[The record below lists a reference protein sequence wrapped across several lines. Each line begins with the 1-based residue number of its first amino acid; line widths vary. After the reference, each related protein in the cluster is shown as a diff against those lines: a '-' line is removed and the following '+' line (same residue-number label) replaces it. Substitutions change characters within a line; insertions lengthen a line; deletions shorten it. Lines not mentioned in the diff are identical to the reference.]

1 MENSFHWSLRE
12 NRGSVIGTTPGLSI
26 ECPGIANPG
35 GCRCLKQPHT
45 NCAPHRHLRDDVRH
59 RRRSRRPVMTATA
72 PANGRH
78 PMRMSSV
85 QLRPSFAHHTDHA
98 CINDAR
104 HRSTEAGRQQTKEED
119 VATQKKRNAKETRGD
134 DAAWYRLHGSS
145 MPAGGEEMRFDSAR
159 GLRPSRWGEK
169 CYGSRIAGARH
180 PACRNVSILRIRA
193 VP

>member
-1 MENSFHWSLRE
+1 
-12 NRGSVIGTTPGLSI
+12 
-26 ECPGIANPG
+26 
-35 GCRCLKQPHT
+35 
-45 NCAPHRHLRDDVRH
+45 
-59 RRRSRRPVMTATA
+59 
-72 PANGRH
+72 
-78 PMRMSSV
+78 MRMSSV

-159 GLRPSRWGEK
+159 GLQRAGGVKNAMDHESRGLDTLHVETFR
-169 CYGSRIAGARH
+169 S
-180 PACRNVSILRIRA
+180 
-193 VP
+193 